1 MAKHKLEVPE
11 LDRYFFVPKEVLNF
25 LHHVE
30 RLSEKHPVNVLVV
43 GKQGCGKSSLVRQF
57 AAYFN
62 RPLATFQIGLLTEPG
77 QLFGQYEIKD
87 SETVYRENLFPKAIT
102 TERCVIHLEEINRP
116 EHPKALNELYSV
128 LSEDRAIWIDQL
140 GMVKVS
146 KGVVFFATMNEGEE
160 FVGTEFLDAALR
172 DRFYIIHMD
181 YLPSTIERKLLI
193 LKTGIKEEDADL
205 IIKVINKL
213 RNDVENPIPISIR
226 HSLMI
231 AELVSLG
238 ASVREALIYSLQVSK
253 DVLENLL
260 LSVHVE
266 TKDTDIGPE
275 EDYVIFIPEKEKE
288 KNLWI
293 EN

>member
-1 MAKHKLEVPE
+1 MVKYELEIPE
-11 LDRYFFVPKEVLNF
+11 LDRYFFVPKELIGF
-25 LHHVE
+25 LHHIE
-30 RLSEKHPVNVLVV
+30 RLSERHPVNVLVV

-77 QLFGQYEIKD
+77 QLFGQYEIKN
-87 SETVYRENLFPKAIT
+87 SETVYQENLFPKAIT

-128 LSEDRAIWIDQL
+128 LSEDRSIWIDQL
-140 GMVKVS
+140 GMVRVS
-146 KGVVFFATMNEGEE
+146 RGVVFFATMNEGEE
-160 FVGTEFLDAALR
+160 FVGTELLDAALR

-181 YLPSTIERKLLI
+181 YLPSTIEKRLLV
-193 LKTGIKEEDADL
+193 LKAGIKEEDAEL
-205 IIKVINKL
+205 ITKVVNRL
-213 RNDVENPIPISIR
+213 RSDPENPVPISIR

-253 DVLENLL
+253 DILESLL

-266 TKDTDIGPE
+266 TKDTDAGS
-275 EDYVIFIPEKEKE
+275 EDYVIFAPEEEKERGV
-288 KNLWI
+288 WI
-293 EN
+293 KS